1 MLLKAYRLGLFPMA
15 EGRDSKTLYWLD
27 PRRRGIIPLERFRVS
42 RRLGRT
48 VRQGKFEVAVDRDF
62 GAVIAACAEPR
73 SEDGDSW
80 INSDI
85 LRLYGEL
92 FEQGAAHSVECRL
105 NGQLAGGLYGVSLGG
120 VFFGESMFSRIRD
133 ASKVAL
139 VHLAAR
145 LQLGGYSLLDTQFM
159 TDHLA
164 TFGAVE
170 VARADYRRRLDA
182 ALQRNAQWPHDL
194 PDGALER
201 FLAAARLRQPPVE

>member
-15 EGRDSKTLYWLD
+15 EGRDSTTLYWLD

-170 VARADYRRRLDA
+170 VARADYRRRLDV
-182 ALQRNAQWPHDL
+182 ALQRHAPWPHDL

-201 FLAAARLRQPPVE
+201 FLAAARLRRPPVE

>member
-15 EGRDSKTLYWLD
+15 EGRDSTTLYWLD

-201 FLAAARLRQPPVE
+201 FLASARLRRPPVE